1 MKYLVGIILIGVGF
15 IIIWKSDWLMENIG
29 RIDWAEQHLGMD
41 GGTRLFYKLIGVAI
55 ILGAFLLMG
64 GGLATG
70 AKKVF
75 TPNEATPTEETQ
87 DQGL

>member
-55 ILGAFLLMG
+55 IIIAFLLMSG
-64 GGLATG
+64 SLASGL
-70 AKKVF
+70 KK
-75 TPNEATPTEETQ
+75 TLAPDSATPTQQ